1 MADSDLYPLGRGLSD
16 SVRLDAQHLL
26 WKLHTG
32 YTLHPHIPI
41 TPDMKIAEVGTGNGI
56 WFFDLAPSMPPS
68 VQLHGFDISEA
79 QYPPK
84 HMWPRNVKLE
94 LLDAFKNVPPT
105 LVGQYDVV
113 HVRMWASNIRDGNT
127 RPLISHL
134 QQLLRPGGY
143 IQWEEADLIHQ
154 SVQGRK
160 ALEFAERIPSLFQKV
175 GLDFSWATRLP
186 RDLEEAHLEIL
197 ESKTESFQGFLVQK
211 CTDTYLLALGEILRG
226 TKLTCA
232 EEIVPLVT
240 KLEAELQS
248 LCDERKETVYNWSP
262 VKILA
267 QKTA

>member
-1 MADSDLYPLGRGLSD
+1 MTDTELYPLGRGLSD

-32 YTLHPHIPI
+32 YILHPQIPI
-41 TPDMKIAEVGTGNGI
+41 TPDMRIAEVGTGNGI
-56 WFFDLAPSMPPS
+56 WLFDLAPSMPPT
-68 VQLHGFDISEA
+68 VQLHGFDISEE

-84 HMWPRNVKLE
+84 HMWPENVSLA
-94 LLDAFKNVPPT
+94 LLDAFRDVPPT

-113 HVRMWASNIRDGNT
+113 HVRMWAANIRDGKT
-127 RPLISHL
+127 GPLISHL
-134 QQLLRPGGY
+134 QQLLKPGGY

-154 SVQGRK
+154 LVKGPK
-160 ALEFAERIPSLFQKV
+160 ALEFAERIPCLFQKV
-175 GLDFSWATRLP
+175 GLDFSWVTKLP
-186 RDLEEAHLEIL
+186 RDLEEARLEVI
-197 ESKTESFQGFLVQK
+197 ESKTDSFQDFLVQK

-240 KLEAELQS
+240 KHEAELQC
-248 LCDERKETVYNWSP
+248 LCAERKGTVYNWSP

>member
-41 TPDMKIAEVGTGNGI
+41 TPDMKIAEIGTGNGI
-56 WFFDLAPSMPPS
+56 WLFDLAPSMPS
-68 VQLHGFDISEA
+68 TVQLHGFDISED

-84 HMWPRNVKLE
+84 HMWPRNVKLA
-94 LLDAFKNVPPT
+94 LLDAFKHVPPT

-127 RPLISHL
+127 GPLMLHL
-134 QQLLRPGGY
+134 QQLLKPGGY

-154 SVQGRK
+154 LVKGPK
-160 ALEFAERIPSLFQKV
+160 ALEFAEHIPCLFQKV
-175 GLDFSWATRLP
+175 GLDFST
-186 RDLEEAHLEIL
+186 EAHLEVI
-197 ESKTESFQGFLVQK
+197 ESKTESFQEFLVQK

-232 EEIVPLVT
+232 EVIVPLVT
-240 KLEAELQS
+240 KHEAELQS
-248 LCDERKETVYNWSP
+248 LCAERKGTVYNWSP